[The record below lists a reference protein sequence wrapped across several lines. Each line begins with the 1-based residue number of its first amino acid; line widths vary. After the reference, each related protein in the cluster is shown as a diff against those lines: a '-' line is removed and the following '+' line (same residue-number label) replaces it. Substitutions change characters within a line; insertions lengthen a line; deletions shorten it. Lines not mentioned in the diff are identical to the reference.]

1 MTRLAQG
8 AFEGPA
14 GAEVGTRGGVRMN
27 PTGGQAGTGPDAQRR
42 ERARVSSGTGLPA
55 GLGRG
60 GFGNL
65 MG

>member
-14 GAEVGTRGGVRMN
+14 GAEVGPRGGVRLN
-27 PTGGQAGTGPDAQRR
+27 PPGGQAGRGPDAQRR
-42 ERARVSSGTGLPA
+42 ERGRSGGGLPA